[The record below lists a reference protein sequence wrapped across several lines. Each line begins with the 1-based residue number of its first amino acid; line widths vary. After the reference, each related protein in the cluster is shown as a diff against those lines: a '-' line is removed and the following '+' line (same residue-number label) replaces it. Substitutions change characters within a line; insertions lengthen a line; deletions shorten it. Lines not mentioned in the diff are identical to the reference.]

1 MPDEKP
7 TPKSRAFEPGEIE
20 SELFRLI
27 SERYPALVP
36 LDELIREYRFPPDC
50 HRDAP
55 AIFVSEAVERLY
67 HDGLVH
73 RIEGFVFA
81 TRAGVRALELWA

>member
-1 MPDEKP
+1 MPEAKP
-7 TPKSRAFEPGEIE
+7 TPDSAFESGEIE
-20 SELFRLI
+20 GELFRLVA
-27 SERYPALVP
+27 ERYPALVS
-36 LDELIREYRFPPDC
+36 LDDLIREFRFPPDS

-55 AIFVSEAVERLY
+55 AIFITEAVERLY

>member
-1 MPDEKP
+1 MPDP
-7 TPKSRAFEPGEIE
+7 QTTPDARTFEPSEIE
-20 SELFRLI
+20 GEVFRLV
-27 SERYPALVP
+27 SERHPALVP
-36 LDELIREYRFPPDC
+36 LDDLIREFTFPPDS

-81 TRAGVRALELWA
+81 TRAGVRALELWT